1 MSTIDRKTG
10 KKKKNSA
17 IKLMKSDYVFLT
29 FVTLALFAFFIIV
42 LYPLLYVFSASFSG
56 GVMTGGGLSLIPAR
70 VTMEGYNAVF
80 EQKTVW
86 SGYANSLLYMVTGT
100 AVALVVTILCA
111 YPLSRRTFKNGK
123 VVMALCIFTMYFSGG
138 MIPTYLTIRNYN
150 KLNTIWALILPGSL
164 SVYNMIVMRTYFNT
178 SIPDEMR
185 EAAQIDGCGEWRFL
199 LQIVLPLSG
208 PILAV
213 IGLYYA
219 VDLWNS
225 YYGAL
230 LYISDKSKLPLA
242 NVLRELLVQS
252 QSLSMESNVTLDS
265 TTQALMEKRA
275 EVMRYSLIIVSSLP
289 VMCLYPFV
297 QKYFVK
303 GVMIGAVKG

>member
-10 KKKKNSA
+10 KKKKNTA

-56 GVMTGGGLSLIPAR
+56 GVMAGGGLSLIPAR

-150 KLNTIWALILPGSL
+150 MLNTIWALILPGSL

-252 QSLSMESNVTLDS
+252 QSLSMENNVSLDS

>member
-10 KKKKNSA
+10 KKKKNTA

-111 YPLSRRTFKNGK
+111 YPLSRRTFKNGR

-150 KLNTIWALILPGSL
+150 MLNTIWALILPGSL

>member
-10 KKKKNSA
+10 KKKKNTA

-150 KLNTIWALILPGSL
+150 MLNTIWALILPGSL

-252 QSLSMESNVTLDS
+252 QSLSMESNVALDS

>member
-10 KKKKNSA
+10 KKKKNTA

-100 AVALVVTILCA
+100 AAALVVTILCA

-150 KLNTIWALILPGSL
+150 MLNTIWALILPGSL

>member
-10 KKKKNSA
+10 KKKKNTA

-29 FVTLALFAFFIIV
+29 FVTLALLAFFIIV
-42 LYPLLYVFSASFSG
+42 LYPLLYVLSSSFSG

-100 AVALVVTILCA
+100 AAALVVTILCA
-111 YPLSRRTFKNGK
+111 YPLSRRTFKNGR

-150 KLNTIWALILPGSL
+150 MLNTIWALILPGSL

-178 SIPDEMR
+178 SIPDEMH
-185 EAAQIDGCGEWRFL
+185 EAAEIDGCGEWRFL

-252 QSLSMESNVTLDS
+252 QSLSMENNVSLDS

>member
-1 MSTIDRKTG
+1 
-10 KKKKNSA
+10 
-17 IKLMKSDYVFLT
+17 MKSDYVFLT

-150 KLNTIWALILPGSL
+150 MLNTIWALILPGSL

>member
-10 KKKKNSA
+10 KKKKNTA

-150 KLNTIWALILPGSL
+150 MLNTIWALILPGSL

>member
-150 KLNTIWALILPGSL
+150 MLNTIWALILPGSL

>member
-10 KKKKNSA
+10 KKKKNTA

-29 FVTLALFAFFIIV
+29 FVTLALLAFFIIV
-42 LYPLLYVFSASFSG
+42 LYPLLYVLSSSFSG

-100 AVALVVTILCA
+100 AAALVVTILCA

-150 KLNTIWALILPGSL
+150 MLNTIWALILPGSL

-178 SIPDEMR
+178 SIPDEMH
-185 EAAQIDGCGEWRFL
+185 EAAEIDGCGEWRFL

-252 QSLSMESNVTLDS
+252 QSLSMENNVSLDS

>member
-10 KKKKNSA
+10 KKKKNTA

-56 GVMTGGGLSLIPAR
+56 GVMAGGGLSLIPAR

-150 KLNTIWALILPGSL
+150 MLNTIWALILPGSL

>member
-10 KKKKNSA
+10 KKKKNTA

-42 LYPLLYVFSASFSG
+42 LYPLLYVLSSSFSG

-100 AVALVVTILCA
+100 AAALVVTILCA
-111 YPLSRRTFKNGK
+111 YPLSRRTFKNGR

-150 KLNTIWALILPGSL
+150 MLNTIWALILPGSL

-178 SIPDEMR
+178 SIPDEMH
-185 EAAQIDGCGEWRFL
+185 EAAEIDGCGEWRFL

-252 QSLSMESNVTLDS
+252 QSLSMENNVSLDS

>member
-10 KKKKNSA
+10 KKKKNTA

-150 KLNTIWALILPGSL
+150 MLNTIWALILPGSL

-213 IGLYYA
+213 IGL
-219 VDLWNS
+219 
-225 YYGAL
+225 
-230 LYISDKSKLPLA
+230 
-242 NVLRELLVQS
+242 
-252 QSLSMESNVTLDS
+252 
-265 TTQALMEKRA
+265 
-275 EVMRYSLIIVSSLP
+275 
-289 VMCLYPFV
+289 
-297 QKYFVK
+297 
-303 GVMIGAVKG
+303 

>member
-1 MSTIDRKTG
+1 MQAGIRAALND
-10 KKKKNSA
+10 A
-17 IKLMKSDYVFLT
+17 HVFGMGDKPLILRPQQPS
-29 FVTLALFAFFIIV
+29 VAALGLFA
-42 LYPLLYVFSASFSG
+42 LQ
-56 GVMTGGGLSLIPAR
+56 GVIGAPGRFQNGGGHEAR
-70 VTMEGYNAVF
+70 LE
-80 EQKTVW
+80 
-86 SGYANSLLYMVTGT
+86 
-100 AVALVVTILCA
+100 I
-111 YPLSRRTFKNGK
+111 GK

-150 KLNTIWALILPGSL
+150 MLNTIWALILPGSL

>member
-10 KKKKNSA
+10 KKKKNTA

-29 FVTLALFAFFIIV
+29 FVTLALLAFFIIV
-42 LYPLLYVFSASFSG
+42 LYPLLYVLSSSFSG

-100 AVALVVTILCA
+100 AAALVFTILCA

-150 KLNTIWALILPGSL
+150 MLNTIWALILPGSL

-178 SIPDEMR
+178 SIPDEMH
-185 EAAQIDGCGEWRFL
+185 EAAEIDGCGEWRFL

-252 QSLSMESNVTLDS
+252 QSLSMENNVSLDS